1 MHLECSPRSTPG
13 TGIAHPVTLR
23 QGLTDSEAVFQGL
36 RS

>member
-1 MHLECSPRSTPG
+1 MHLECLPGSTSGP
-13 TGIAHPVTLR
+13 GIAHPVAIR